1 MRRVAIITLGLAL
14 TGAVVGAV
22 LGALSL
28 WLATAIRGMTLS
40 LNSAHILLEGAQAG
54 ALMGTVLAP
63 VAAWSLMRSVPLWR
77 AFAEPALGTV
87 VGALAGTLLGP
98 LWRPG
103 LAWSI
108 VGGLIGFLIA
118 AVHLRIVFGTRSS
131 GRNSVAAS

>member
-14 TGAVVGAV
+14 TGAVVGGV

-40 LNSAHILLEGAQAG
+40 LNSTRVLLAGGEAG

-77 AFAEPALGTV
+77 AIAEPAFGTV
-87 VGALAGTLLGP
+87 LGAVAGTILGP

-118 AVHLRIVFGTRSS
+118 AVHLRIVFGSRSS
-131 GRNSVAAS
+131 HRESVAAS

>member
-14 TGAVVGAV
+14 TGAVVGGV
-22 LGALSL
+22 LGALSF

-40 LNSAHILLEGAQAG
+40 LNSARILIAGGEAG

-77 AFAEPALGTV
+77 AIAEPALGTV

-118 AVHLRIVFGTRSS
+118 AVHLRIVFGARSS
-131 GRNSVAAS
+131 GRNCVAAR